1 MIAHTTNPTKG
12 GSYEK
17 GKSNNQ
23 GTVIDLQ
30 TVTNPSNGE
39 KRLVTD
45 NISPNNSEFILE
57 VPTTCE
63 ELPTGS
69 VPNKNGPIE
78 GTHTSR
84 PKWTRLIQMERG
96 PGNSK
101 QSERKEILVKRASS
115 PINTEEAGDDVEVHV
130 EKRGRVQDDQFII
143 EAAGVPEHP

>member
-69 VPNKNGPIE
+69 VPKK
-78 GTHTSR
+78 
-84 PKWTRLIQMERG
+84 KW
-96 PGNSK
+96 
-101 QSERKEILVKRASS
+101 AY
-115 PINTEEAGDDVEVHV
+115 
-130 EKRGRVQDDQFII
+130 
-143 EAAGVPEHP
+143 